1 MAVTTPVDKPIV
13 TAEDYVQSIEALNLE
28 IYAFGKKRK
37 NSVRE
42 PLFQPHI
49 NAVAKTY
56 ELSCQPEHEDLMLA
70 TSHLTGKKISRFN
83 HIHQSRE
90 DLLKKVKML
99 RMINQKTGCCIQR
112 CAGMDALN
120 ATYSVTYEI
129 DRKYGTNYHERF
141 KEYLQMVQEKNLV
154 VIGAMTDV
162 KGDRSLS
169 PGEQADKD
177 LYLHVV
183 SQNKDGIVVRGAK
196 AHLTG
201 VTSAHEVMVFPTVSL
216 REKDKEYAV
225 VFSLPVN
232 TPGIIYVFGRQT
244 NDLRKTESWDID
256 KGNAQF
262 AAVGGECLAI
272 FNDVFV
278 PWERVYM
285 CGEYDFAGLFVER
298 FASAHRQNYG
308 ACKGGIADVIIG
320 ASYALALYNGVDK
333 ASHVRDKLVEMIHL
347 TETLYSGSVA
357 CSSEGYRTASGAY
370 MADTLLANVVK
381 LNTTRMVY
389 EICRLAHDL
398 AGGLLATM
406 PSEADLRSPEIGGY
420 LEKYLVGVAGT
431 RAEDRMRLFRL
442 IECLTGGTAVVEA
455 MHGAGSPQAQRIMM
469 LRQGN
474 LSYKAG
480 LAKDLAGIKDN

>member
-1 MAVTTPVDKPIV
+1 MV
-13 TAEDYVQSIEALNLE
+13 TAEDYLQSIEALNLE
-28 IYAFGKKRK
+28 IYAFGKRRK
-37 NSVRE
+37 NSVDD
-42 PLFQPHI
+42 PLFRPHI

-70 TSHLTGKKISRFN
+70 TSHLTGQRISRFN

-99 RMINQKTGCCIQR
+99 RMINHKTGCCIQR

-120 ATYSVTYEI
+120 AAYSVTYEI
-129 DRKYGTNYHERF
+129 DQQYGTNYHERL
-141 KEYLQMVQEKNLV
+141 KEYLLMVQEKNLV

-183 SQNKDGIVVRGAK
+183 GQNEQGIVVRGAK

-201 VTSAHEVMVFPTVSL
+201 VTSAHEVMVFPTVNL
-216 REKDKEYAV
+216 KEKDKEYAV
-225 VFSLPVN
+225 VFSLPIN

-244 NDLRKTESWDID
+244 NDSRKTENWDID

-320 ASYALALYNGVDK
+320 ATYVLARYNGVDK
-333 ASHVRDKLVEMIHL
+333 ASHVRDKLAEMIHL

-381 LNTTRMVY
+381 QNTTRMVY
-389 EICRLAHDL
+389 EIGRLSHDL
-398 AGGLLATM
+398 
-406 PSEADLRSPEIGGY
+406 
-420 LEKYLVGVAGT
+420 
-431 RAEDRMRLFRL
+431 
-442 IECLTGGTAVVEA
+442 
-455 MHGAGSPQAQRIMM
+455 
-469 LRQGN
+469 
-474 LSYKAG
+474 
-480 LAKDLAGIKDN
+480 